1 MICSCTILN
10 LDKEESIHVCL
21 PVTLLTSEESGGCF
35 AAKISMMRFASWANS
50 CRGSTFELRSSLAL
64 LTIVAASDDIA
75 RLRRSSNSSS
85 ETSPIW
91 GKKGEEKQSKL
102 GADKL
107 TVFNEKGGKP

>member
-1 MICSCTILN
+1 MR
-10 LDKEESIHVCL
+10 EESIHVCL
-21 PVTLLTSEESGGCF
+21 PVTLLTSEESAGCF
-35 AAKISMMRFASWANS
+35 AAKISMIRFASWANS

-91 GKKGEEKQSKL
+91 GIKGRKTQQFQVP
-102 GADKL
+102 
-107 TVFNEKGGKP
+107 TN